1 MYEAKKKKGRDNYCF
16 FAPELTESTRRR
28 QKLEN
33 DLYQACARGEFALHY
48 QPLVPVSL
56 ERITGVEALLRW
68 YHPEE
73 GLISP
78 NEFIPQLE
86 ELGLMVEVGEWV
98 LRTACLQNVA
108 WQKEGIPPVRVTVNI
123 SPQQFRQGNI
133 TDTVKRTLRETGLQ
147 PRWLELEL
155 TESLMLGN
163 SETTIKIM
171 RELKRI
177 GVSLSLDD
185 FGTGWSSL
193 SYLRDFPFD
202 RLKIDRSFMRDVV
215 SEPAAEAVVNSI
227 LTLGRNLGLNCVA
240 EGVETRQQLDY
251 LQRQRCAEMQGFLYS
266 PAVTGV
272 DCGALLRSMKPKLIS
287 ATSSFSIMSVS

>member
-1 MYEAKKKKGRDNYCF
+1 
-16 FAPELTESTRRR
+16 
-28 QKLEN
+28 
-33 DLYQACARGEFALHY
+33 
-48 QPLVPVSL
+48 
-56 ERITGVEALLRW
+56 
-68 YHPEE
+68 
-73 GLISP
+73 
-78 NEFIPQLE
+78 
-86 ELGLMVEVGEWV
+86 
-98 LRTACLQNVA
+98 
-108 WQKEGIPPVRVTVNI
+108 
-123 SPQQFRQGNI
+123 
-133 TDTVKRTLRETGLQ
+133 LRETGLQ
-147 PRWLELEL
+147 PKWLELEL

-163 SETTIKIM
+163 SDTTIKIM